1 MGRGRINRS
10 ERGDRKEVRRPQHRS
25 SKVLLSCGGA
35 NEEEGEEMSGK
46 EQPGEKKEGPKQNVV
61 VVDADRLVVSQ
72 RASRSQAVPR
82 HRWATTSD
90 GK

>member
-1 MGRGRINRS
+1 
-10 ERGDRKEVRRPQHRS
+10 
-25 SKVLLSCGGA
+25 
-35 NEEEGEEMSGK
+35 MSGK